1 VSLLDELVL
10 TVGIG
15 TFVSEWASLT
25 LLEELAKLSLLL
37 LLVRRLAMSVELFS
51 SRSCVLRP
59 NWVEGLHISV
69 HCWNEDL

>member
-37 LLVRRLAMSVELFS
+37 LFVRWLAMSVELFTNWVE
-51 SRSCVLRP
+51 RGYV
-59 NWVEGLHISV
+59 WVEGLHISV